1 MTTAANHAT
10 ILVSE
15 LHVMP
20 SDIMRKNILKS
31 ALLIIFVVIVVSAAA
46 EQVVTPA
53 DTSTQDSQPSKD
65 LNAETTRKN
74 YEPASKFVPS
84 EKLRADDAISFPV
97 DI

>member
-1 MTTAANHAT
+1 MTTAANRVT

-20 SDIMRKNILKS
+20 SNMMDKTNFKA
-31 ALLIIFVVIVVSAAA
+31 ALLLILTVHISAAGAQQTVAKPEASAQEA
-46 EQVVTPA
+46 EATKQTK
-53 DTSTQDSQPSKD
+53 S
-65 LNAETTRKN
+65 ETTRKD
-74 YEPASKFVPS
+74 YEPASRFVPS

>member
-1 MTTAANHAT
+1 MTTAANRVT

-20 SDIMRKNILKS
+20 SDIMDKINFKAALFLILAVYAFPAGAQQTNAEPEAS
-31 ALLIIFVVIVVSAAA
+31 AQEA
-46 EQVVTPA
+46 EATKQT
-53 DTSTQDSQPSKD
+53 K
-65 LNAETTRKN
+65 AETTRKD
-74 YEPASKFVPS
+74 YEPASRFVPS